1 VVICFCLFST
11 LFGKNIFETNILFI
25 FVRIKTEYPLIES
38 TPLDL
43 RLRGNDNS
51 LTRQ

>member
-1 VVICFCLFST
+1 M
-11 LFGKNIFETNILFI
+11 LFGENIFDTDILFI

-43 RLRGNDNS
+43 RLRGDDNP